1 MFESLGCGKPFI
13 GTKVGGVPE
22 IISSQEYG
30 LLCDSGDEE
39 ALAENILKALDQ
51 EWNTEKILS
60 YAEEF
65 SWENICKNIEGVYK
79 DLL

>member
-30 LLCDSGDEE
+30 LLCDAGNEE
-39 ALAENILKALDQ
+39 ALAGNILKALEKD
-51 EWNTEKILS
+51 WDTEKILS
-60 YAEEF
+60 YAKEF
-65 SWENICKNIEGVYK
+65 SWENICKNVEEIYK
-79 DLL
+79 DLS